1 MSPRHPATTA
11 DAVRAPIRAV
21 IPALAAAAVAVAVAV
36 VGGFVGTMP
45 AFAATPTVSIPAGPF
60 LDGQSIAVSGSGFP
74 THAQDPA
81 GLQIIECSDPQGSAA
96 HLPTDPSLGCEG
108 ITVNAGQ
115 INPDSAG
122 RFHASYPIAALSS
135 SGAGTSSIDCDATHQ
150 CVLWVGTDYNNAFL
164 TGPHAFTKPFTVT
177 ASAPT
182 GTATTG
188 TSVTPPPTAAGTAP
202 AVTAAS
208 PGAATSAAAGGTLAS
223 TGLPG
228 LVLWLFALGAAL
240 ALLGLCGRRLTTI
253 GRPGAGQ

>member
-1 MSPRHPATTA
+1 MSSMAATGVLIMA
-11 DAVRAPIRAV
+11 
-21 IPALAAAAVAVAVAV
+21 AV
-36 VGGFVGTMP
+36 VGGLVGAMP
-45 AFAATPTVSIPAGPF
+45 AFADTPTVSIPAGSF
-60 LDGQSIAVSGSGFP
+60 TNGQSNAVSGSGFP

-135 SGAGTSSIDCDATHQ
+135 SGAGTSSIDCDGTHE

-164 TGPHAFTKPFTVT
+164 TGPHAFTKPFTVST
-177 ASAPT
+177 S
-182 GTATTG
+182 ATTG
-188 TSVTPPPTAAGTAP
+188 TSTIQVPTAAGTAP
-202 AVTAAS
+202 AVSEVS
-208 PGAATSAAAGGTLAS
+208 PGAGTGAGASAAGGASLAS

-228 LVLWLFALGAAL
+228 LVLWSLTLGSAL
-240 ALLGLCGRRLTTI
+240 ALLGLLGRRLTTI
-253 GRPGAGQ
+253 GRAGPRQ